1 MMGNTFS
8 GNEVI
13 SAVLSRR
20 STRAYTAEQIE
31 EQKLQTILECAF
43 NAPSARNAQ
52 PWFLSVVQD
61 KQLLTAFK
69 KRFLELVGEK
79 REKFPH
85 IAPEGHYDIFYGA
98 PTVVFVFGDQTKP
111 WHPYDCSF
119 LGQNITLAA
128 ESMGIGS
135 CIVGLVKTLFDDPN
149 SRDLIRQLKAPAA
162 FTPLFAVILGYKNEQ
177 VPAQPRDTTKFVRI

>member
-1 MMGNTFS
+1 MENTFS

-13 SAVLSRR
+13 SAILNRR
-20 STRAYTAEQIE
+20 STRAYQPEQIE
-31 EQKLQTILECAF
+31 EKKLEIILECAF

-61 KQLLTAFK
+61 KELLTAFK
-69 KRFLELVGEK
+69 KSFLDFVGKNKEM
-79 REKFPH
+79 FPH
-85 IAPEGHYDIFYGA
+85 IDPLGNYDIFYGA
-98 PTVVFVFGDQTKP
+98 PTVVFVFGDHTKP

-119 LGQNITLAA
+119 LSQNITLAA
-128 ESMGIGS
+128 QSMGIGS

-149 SRDLIRQLKAPAA
+149 YRDLIRQLKAPAA

-177 VPAQPRDTTKFVRI
+177 APAQARDTTKFVRI

>member
-1 MMGNTFS
+1 MKNTFS

-13 SAVLSRR
+13 SAILNRR
-20 STRAYTAEQIE
+20 STRVYKPEQIE
-31 EQKLQTILECAF
+31 EQKLEIILECAF

-61 KQLLTAFK
+61 EQLLKTFK
-69 KRFLELVGEK
+69 KSFLDFVGK
-79 REKFPH
+79 NREMFPH
-85 IAPEGHYDIFYGA
+85 IDPLGDYDIFYGA

-177 VPAQPRDTTKFVRI
+177 APAQPRDTTKFVRI